1 MVGMTEARQ
10 RAVITRFITN
20 AQKAQT
26 KEIAKG
32 QKTLLDYVKRERAP
46 RKLAP
51 GQKTLEYRPL
61 EKLPVKEPSL
71 ISKLIGAK
79 PLGPGV
85 GPRAGGLLQ
94 KLQTANAKDANVEK
108 SRRRKQLSLGIKASV
123 ATITSLLM
131 LKKINNNLEKS
142 SGYLGAVFAILGKV
156 FLMALMPI
164 ATVLGAVLMPTVLK
178 LLDIFRGVLTELKG
192 PIGDLIGGKIDVG
205 QFISIAA
212 PIMSE
217 AFMEAGS
224 VIATATETFGKLFST
239 IIWPIL
245 EPYFFKAGD
254 ALAKWIGENAPRFL
268 MIVITAFVNTLKST
282 FGAFISGFL
291 IGLSGGKEQFLTGM
305 IIVLGGLVSGLAV
318 AIAVGL
324 GAFGVTLAGFP
335 IALGAAFAV
344 LVIGIATIGAK
355 FSAQLGAMFG
365 KWISDNKGI
374 WNKFKSDL
382 VGTLRKII
390 NDIKNAVSTA
400 LTKTVGKTGAKIVGT
415 AAKTAAGVSPVGIAA
430 RGVSGAAKA
439 YDWLK
444 GKLGFA
450 KGGVV
455 TKPTLGIL
463 GEAGP
468 EAAIPL
474 SKMGG
479 MGGGATN
486 ITVNVDANVSSDIDL
501 DRLADQI
508 SAKIYDNVRR
518 STTW

>member
-1 MVGMTEARQ
+1 MVNKKQTELLEK
-10 RAVITRFITN
+10 IIG
-20 AQKAQT
+20 K
-26 KEIAKG
+26 
-32 QKTLLDYVKRERAP
+32 KT
-46 RKLAP
+46 
-51 GQKTLEYRPL
+51 GQKTLEG
-61 EKLPVKEPSL
+61 KFVD
-71 ISKLIGAK
+71 GAK
-79 PLGPGV
+79 
-85 GPRAGGLLQ
+85 RTGGLLQ
-94 KLQTANAKDANVEK
+94 KLQISNLRDEK
-108 SRRRKQLSLGIKASV
+108 AEKTRRRKNQNLGIKSAISTM
-123 ATITSLLM
+123 AGYLTM
-131 LKKINNNLEKS
+131 KKILHTLEKS

-217 AFMEAGS
+217 AFIEAGS
-224 VIATATETFGKLFST
+224 VIATAAETFGKLFST
-239 IIWPIL
+239 TIWPIL

-318 AIAVGL
+318 AIAAAL
-324 GAFGVTLAGFP
+324 GAFGAVLAGFP
-335 IALGAAFAV
+335 IAIGAVFAA

-365 KWISDNKGI
+365 KWISDNRGI

-382 VGTLRKII
+382 VGTLRQII
-390 NDIKNAVSTA
+390 KDIKNAVSKA
-400 LTKTVGKTGAKIVGT
+400 LTGTVGKTGAKVVK
-415 AAKTAAGVSPVGIAA
+415 AAAVAATGPI
-430 RGVSGAAKA
+430 GASTKGASLISNL
-439 YDWLK
+439 WGGLK
-444 GKLGFA
+444 KKLGFA

-479 MGGGATN
+479 MGGGTNN
-486 ITVNVDANVSSDIDL
+486 ITVNVNADVSSDIDL

-508 SAKIYDNVRR
+508 SDKIYNNVRR

>member
-1 MVGMTEARQ
+1 MSGWWKIMAEKNDYNKLLEKL
-10 RAVITRFITN
+10 IG
-20 AQKAQT
+20 K
-26 KEIAKG
+26 
-32 QKTLLDYVKRERAP
+32 KT
-46 RKLAP
+46 
-51 GQKTLEYRPL
+51 GQKTLEGKFVEGGKR
-61 EKLPVKEPSL
+61 V
-71 ISKLIGAK
+71 
-79 PLGPGV
+79 
-85 GPRAGGLLQ
+85 GGLLQ
-94 KLQTANAKDANVEK
+94 KLQTDNEKDKKTEK
-108 SRRRKQLSLGIKASV
+108 SRRRKQLNLAPKAAIASI
-123 ATITSLLM
+123 ASLLM
-131 LKKINNNLEKS
+131 LKKIRDNLEKS

-164 ATVLGAVLMPTVLK
+164 ATILGAILMPTVLK
-178 LLDIFRGVLTELKG
+178 LLDVFRGVLTELKG

-217 AFMEAGS
+217 AFMEAGGI
-224 VIATATETFGKLFST
+224 IATAAETFGKLFST
-239 IIWPIL
+239 TIWPIL

-268 MIVITAFVNTLKST
+268 MTVITAFVNTLKST
-282 FGAFISGFL
+282 LGAFISGFL

-324 GAFGVTLAGFP
+324 GAFGAVLAGFP
-335 IALGAAFAV
+335 IAIGAAFAA

-390 NDIKNAVSTA
+390 NDIKNAVSKAVTGT
-400 LTKTVGKTGAKIVGT
+400 LGKTGTKVVT
-415 AAKTAAGVSPVGIAA
+415 TAA
-430 RGVSGAAKA
+430 RGVARGTPIGAVSTGASIVSKLFGG
-439 YDWLK
+439 LK
-444 GKLGFA
+444 KKLGFA

-479 MGGGATN
+479 MGGGTTN
-486 ITVNVDANVSSDIDL
+486 VTVNVNADVSSDIDL

>member
-1 MVGMTEARQ
+1 MVKVGESTA
-10 RAVITRFITN
+10 
-20 AQKAQT
+20 
-26 KEIAKG
+26 
-32 QKTLLDYVKRERAP
+32 KTLRAMGAKQN
-46 RKLAP
+46 KLL
-51 GQKTLEYRPL
+51 G
-61 EKLPVKEPSL
+61 
-71 ISKLIGAK
+71 KLIGTARVAGTRSSVATK
-79 PLGPGV
+79 GSMLDKLLTSNARDE
-85 GPRAGGLLQ
+85 RA
-94 KLQTANAKDANVEK
+94 EK
-108 SRRRKQLSLGIKASV
+108 TRRRKNQNLGIKSA
-123 ATITSLLM
+123 ITTMAGYLTM
-131 LKKINNNLEKS
+131 KKILHTLEKS

-178 LLDIFRGVLTELKG
+178 LLNIFRGVLTELKG

-217 AFMEAGS
+217 AFIEAGS
-224 VIATATETFGKLFST
+224 VIATAAETFGKLFST
-239 IIWPIL
+239 TIWPIL

-254 ALAKWIGENAPRFL
+254 TLAKWIGENAPRFL

-324 GAFGVTLAGFP
+324 GAFGTVLAGFP
-335 IALGAAFAV
+335 IAIGAAFAA

-382 VGTLRKII
+382 VGTLRQII
-390 NDIKNAVSTA
+390 NDIKNAISKA
-400 LTKTVGKTGAKIVGT
+400 TVGTIGKTGSKIAST
-415 AAKTAAGVSPVGIAA
+415 AAKAAIAPVSAGTMGI
-430 RGVSGAAKA
+430 SGAAKA
-439 YDWLK
+439 YDWIK

-474 SKMGG
+474 SKMSG
-479 MGGGATN
+479 MGGGTNN
-486 ITVNVDANVSSDIDL
+486 ITVNVNADVSSDIDL

>member
-1 MVGMTEARQ
+1 MVKVGEGTAKAL
-10 RAVITRFITN
+10 RAMG
-20 AQKAQT
+20 
-26 KEIAKG
+26 AK
-32 QKTLLDYVKRERAP
+32 QNKLL
-46 RKLAP
+46 
-51 GQKTLEYRPL
+51 G
-61 EKLPVKEPSL
+61 
-71 ISKLIGAK
+71 KLIGTARVAGTRSSVATK
-79 PLGPGV
+79 GSVLDKLLTSNARDE
-85 GPRAGGLLQ
+85 RA
-94 KLQTANAKDANVEK
+94 EK
-108 SRRRKQLSLGIKASV
+108 TRRRKNQNLGIKSAVSTV
-123 ATITSLLM
+123 AGYLTM
-131 LKKINNNLEKS
+131 KKILHTLEKS
-142 SGYLGAVFAILGKV
+142 SGYLGAVFSILGKV

-164 ATVLGAVLMPTVLK
+164 ATVLGAILMPTVLK
-178 LLDIFRGVLTELKG
+178 LLDIFRGVLTQLKG
-192 PIGDLIGGKIDVG
+192 PMGDLIGGKIDVG

-224 VIATATETFGKLFST
+224 VIATAAETFGKLFST
-239 IIWPIL
+239 TIWPIL

-268 MIVITAFVNTLKST
+268 MTVITAFVNTLKST
-282 FGAFISGFL
+282 LGAFISGFL

-335 IALGAAFAV
+335 IALGIAFAA
-344 LVIGIATIGAK
+344 LVIGIAAIGAK

-365 KWISDNKGI
+365 KWISENKGI

-390 NDIKNAVSTA
+390 NDIKNAVSKA
-400 LTKTVGKTGAKIVGT
+400 LTGTLGKTATKVITSVSKVATRATPMGAMATG
-415 AAKTAAGVSPVGIAA
+415 ASMVSKLFG
-430 RGVSGAAKA
+430 G
-439 YDWLK
+439 LK
-444 GKLGFA
+444 KKLGFA

-479 MGGGATN
+479 MGGGTTN
-486 ITVNVDANVSSDIDL
+486 VTVNVNADVSSDIDL